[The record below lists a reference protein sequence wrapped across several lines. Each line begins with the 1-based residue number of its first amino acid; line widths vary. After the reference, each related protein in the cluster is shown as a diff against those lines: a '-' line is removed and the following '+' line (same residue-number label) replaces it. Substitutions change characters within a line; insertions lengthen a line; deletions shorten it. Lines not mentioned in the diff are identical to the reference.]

1 MALECSVGS
10 LSDSTNTQGKH
21 THDTVVQTLF
31 VNLVWRGSCV
41 KGKATRYQNIN
52 SIWQSACVCSWFVC
66 SWFEKSVSDE
76 DCWRPWN
83 QSHLWHSLK
92 LSAALS
98 LRRSDRGGF
107 WRGQG
112 VSVQVNTKKCARLS
126 SLGILD
132 RVTGMHLFVCVC
144 AGHKLWYLWKLKW
157 SWPPKS
163 LIPTT
168 DSVTCL
174 RWISW
179 LPGNYSLSDS

>member
-1 MALECSVGS
+1 MWKAKQHDIRISILYDSLRVCVADLCVVDLRSLCLMKIAGDLEISPICGILWSS
-10 LSDSTNTQGKH
+10 L
-21 THDTVVQTLF
+21 L
-31 VNLVWRGSCV
+31 
-41 KGKATRYQNIN
+41 
-52 SIWQSACVCSWFVC
+52 
-66 SWFEKSVSDE
+66 
-76 DCWRPWN
+76 
-83 QSHLWHSLK
+83 
-92 LSAALS
+92 LS
-98 LRRSDRGGF
+98 LCRSDRGGF

-112 VSVQVNTKKCARLS
+112 VSVQVNTKKCARLPS
-126 SLGILD
+126 FGILD

>member
-98 LRRSDRGGF
+98 LRRSDRGGV

-112 VSVQVNTKKCARLS
+112 VSVQVNTKKMCKTPKFLDFGSCYRYASVCLCMCRS
-126 SLGILD
+126 QAVVSVEAEMILTPKILNPD
-132 RVTGMHLFVCVC
+132 DQQCHLPQMNIMVT
-144 AGHKLWYLWKLKW
+144 W
-157 SWPPKS
+157 
-163 LIPTT
+163 
-168 DSVTCL
+168 
-174 RWISW
+174 
-179 LPGNYSLSDS
+179 